1 MSFVHRRVFY
11 AKIGKADSLVEHL
24 KEGENLMGSGKI
36 KTRLLTDFQSGRSDR
51 VVMEWEVESF
61 GDIDAE
67 MSKLGE
73 DAAIRAKFEV
83 WEPRLN
89 ELIHYSEV
97 DNLMIR

>member
-1 MSFVHRRVFY
+1 MAFVHRRVFY
-11 AKIGKADSLVEHL
+11 AKVGKADALVEHL
-24 KEGENLMGSGKI
+24 KEGASFMGDLKI
-36 KTRLLTDFQSGRSDR
+36 KSRFLTDFQSGRSDR
-51 VVMEWEVESF
+51 VVMEWEVDSF

-83 WEPRLN
+83 WEPKLN

-97 DNLMIR
+97 ENFMIR